1 MLKFM
6 GSQRVR
12 HNLVTKQSFYCGYSI
27 VLTVTIAQ
35 LMNKRFP
42 LKALKTKSA
51 MKILTKVF
59 LFYFFNVYLFL
70 I

>member
-12 HNLVTKQSFYCGYSI
+12 HTLATKQSFYCGYSI

-35 LMNKRFP
+35 LINKRFP

-59 LFYFFNVYLFL
+59 LFYFLMFIYF
-70 I
+70 